1 MGKCTVVYAGDL
13 DIDVGEYTEQGPD
26 RFYFIEVGNNY
37 QSLIPKICRFCQHI
51 YCRHWESSR
60 VEFIWLINYIR
71 VKKHTT
77 CCKLSTGVNN
87 VVLHP
92 VNNVFVDKVV
102 QPGKQ
107 CCYSIVQ
114 RSTLLQLVS
123 DKVEQQW

>member
-37 QSLIPKICRFCQHI
+37 QSLIPKLGRFCQHI
-51 YCRHWESSR
+51 YCTRESSR

-123 DKVEQQW
+123 NKVEQQ